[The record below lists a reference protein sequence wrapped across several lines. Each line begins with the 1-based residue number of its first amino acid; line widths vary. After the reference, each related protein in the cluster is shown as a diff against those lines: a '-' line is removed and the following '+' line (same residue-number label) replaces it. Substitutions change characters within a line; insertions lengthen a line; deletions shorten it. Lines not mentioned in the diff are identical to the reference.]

1 MEAHKHC
8 IGCGVNIPL
17 SEFFCSQKCKDSF
30 IEERKKRMKFQRIV
44 LVILIIIVFISM
56 LIMKIIKGI

>member
-17 SEFFCSQKCKDSF
+17 PEFFCSQKCKDSF
-30 IEERKKRMKFQRIV
+30 IEQRKKRMKFQRIV
-44 LVILIIIVFISM
+44 LVILIIIFVSM
-56 LIMKIIKGI
+56 LIIRILKGA